1 MRKLIFITTVSI
13 LTFIFGLLIFL
24 ITIGI
29 KTEAFN
35 NLINEKISEIN
46 PKIKLKLNDVNFKL
60 NSSNYE
66 FEIVT
71 LDTRIAVNEK
81 SIDLETI
88 KFDFNI
94 FDYLNKKNPISQI
107 SISTKENNISEI
119 ADFINEYDFNLARN
133 LILKQIKKG
142 KIKIFSDIT
151 FDKKNPNKLI
161 YLINGAVKDAE
172 VIISNKSKIENI
184 KFNFIINQNTTNLKE
199 IELYYDNIFLTSK
212 EVEIYKDNKRYE
224 INGNFKTKKTKI
236 NLNKYKKIFNLNLD
250 LLDSRPINLSSDNKL
265 SFEINNRLVIK
276 NLILESKLSFD
287 EIYTKPKY
295 QDFIYLKNGDI
306 LINYNKKN
314 LEIILNS
321 NFLFK
326 NIKNNNETSNNLI
339 KAIYK
344 KKLNEIASVKIN
356 LSNSKNKINSREFKK
371 FISLKNF
378 NLTKQDIFFSSENYM
393 NFNLNKNNKIENFN
407 IKSKIKAD
415 NILFQYK
422 SQRIKKYFSNFKN
435 QINLSDSNIELNYS
449 NKNFKLDLKSKYS
462 LNEIYEDISLNV
474 QKKNKNY
481 LFDLNVDL
489 DNAEININE
498 LDYKKKL
505 NVTSNLYINGIYKDN
520 NEIFF
525 NDIHFKEEEK
535 NLIIQNLEIG
545 KNDKIKNLDLFK
557 IDLSN
562 KIGKKNNIEFKKIN
576 NNYYLTG
583 NQFDG
588 TQNIKNILDNSSKS
602 IFSNFKNLN
611 TYIYLDIGKYFID

>member
-326 NIKNNNETSNNLI
+326 NIKNNNETSNNLV

-344 KKLNEIASVKIN
+344 KKLNEKASVKIK

-474 QKKNKNY
+474 QKKK
-481 LFDLNVDL
+481 
-489 DNAEININE
+489 
-498 LDYKKKL
+498 
-505 NVTSNLYINGIYKDN
+505 
-520 NEIFF
+520 
-525 NDIHFKEEEK
+525 
-535 NLIIQNLEIG
+535 
-545 KNDKIKNLDLFK
+545 
-557 IDLSN
+557 
-562 KIGKKNNIEFKKIN
+562 
-576 NNYYLTG
+576 
-583 NQFDG
+583 
-588 TQNIKNILDNSSKS
+588 
-602 IFSNFKNLN
+602 
-611 TYIYLDIGKYFID
+611 

>member
-344 KKLNEIASVKIN
+344 KKLNEKASVKIN

-371 FISLKNF
+371 FISLNNF

-562 KIGKKNNIEFKKIN
+562 KIGKKIILSLKKLI
-576 NNYYLTG
+576 
-583 NQFDG
+583 
-588 TQNIKNILDNSSKS
+588 II
-602 IFSNFKNLN
+602 I
-611 TYIYLDIGKYFID
+611 I